1 MRREKSCNGR
11 RRAYNDSMMKPSL
24 FLSLGALVLIA
35 ALPACTTTS
44 GAVGSESFAEM
55 MTAPRMAVTATN
67 PGWLLDDND
76 IHPLTPKQVARVKE
90 ILCEGELREVSEK
103 YYRDASE
110 GNRGDST
117 DALFYLYAS
126 NAQCLGGRVLENRVL
141 MDDFNLS
148 AEAEKELFSLLRP
161 QLAKLLPSVP

>member
-1 MRREKSCNGR
+1 MGN
-11 RRAYNDSMMKPSL
+11 MMKKASL
-24 FLSLGALVLIA
+24 FLSLSALA
-35 ALPACTTTS
+35 AFALLPACTTTS
-44 GAVGSESFAEM
+44 GAVGAESVAEM
-55 MTAPRMAVTATN
+55 LTAPKMAVTATN
-67 PGWLLDDND
+67 PGWLLDDKD
-76 IHPLTPKQVARVKE
+76 IHPLTAAQVARVKE
-90 ILCEGELREVSEK
+90 ILRAGELREVSEK

-148 AEAEKELFSLLRP
+148 EEAEKELFTLLRP
-161 QLAKLLPSVP
+161 QLKKLLPSVR

>member
-1 MRREKSCNGR
+1 MS
-11 RRAYNDSMMKPSL
+11 A
-24 FLSLGALVLIA
+24 VL
-35 ALPACTTTS
+35 LPACTTTS

-55 MTAPRMAVTATN
+55 MTAPQMAVTATN
-67 PGWLLDDND
+67 PGWLLDDKD
-76 IHPLTPKQVARVKE
+76 IHPLTAQQVARVKE
-90 ILCEGELREVSEK
+90 ILRAGELREVSEK

-126 NAQCLGGRVLENRVL
+126 NAQCLGGRVLEGRVL

-148 AEAEKELFSLLRP
+148 AESEKELFTLLHP
-161 QLAKLLPSVP
+161 QLKKLLPSIR